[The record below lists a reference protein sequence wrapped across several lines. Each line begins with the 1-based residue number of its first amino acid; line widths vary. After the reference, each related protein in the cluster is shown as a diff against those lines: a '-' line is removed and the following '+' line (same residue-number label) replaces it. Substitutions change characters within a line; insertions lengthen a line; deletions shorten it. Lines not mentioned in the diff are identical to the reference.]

1 MSRYPILLPNGDVAE
16 CNLRPDRV
24 LIIHTD
30 NNGTLHLRDLGTTK
44 NIASGK
50 TYNDLWES
58 AKKKRSNND

>member
-30 NNGTLHLRDLGTTK
+30 HKGTLHLRDLGTTK

>member
-1 MSRYPILLPNGDVAE
+1 MSRYPILLPTGDVAE
-16 CNLRPDRV
+16 CNVRPDRV

-30 NNGTLHLRDLGTTK
+30 HKGTLHLRDLGTTR

-50 TYNDLWES
+50 TYNDLWEN